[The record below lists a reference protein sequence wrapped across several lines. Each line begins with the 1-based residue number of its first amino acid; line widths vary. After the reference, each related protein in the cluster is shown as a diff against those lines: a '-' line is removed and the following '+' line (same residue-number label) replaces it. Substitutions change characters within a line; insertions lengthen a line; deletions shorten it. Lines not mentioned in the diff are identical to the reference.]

1 MDYLAAYRKAQVNFE
16 MGRNSNALTW
26 INKALEIKPDYMP
39 ARGLKKKIEGRLK

>member
-1 MDYLAAYRKAQVNFE
+1 MDYLAAYRTAQANFD
-16 MGRNSNALTW
+16 MNRNGQALTW